1 MRKVIIHN
9 SGNNQ
14 KRVSMKNLSEI
25 ISLAKSLPERKI
37 SLAGAHEVESL
48 QAVEMARVADIA
60 DTILVGD
67 EAEIRKSASEADVDI
82 GNYEIVHESDPQKFS
97 RTAVRVIREGGA
109 NALMKGLVSTSDY
122 MRAILDHASGLM
134 ASLLL
139 SHIAIFEVATYHKLL
154 AVTDPAISILPDL
167 DTKVQII
174 KNAISV
180 YHKLGIATPKV
191 ACVCAVEKLNSK
203 MPCTVDAS
211 ELAKMCRDGMF
222 GDAIIEGP
230 FGLDN
235 AIDIEAARLKKIE
248 NDVAGDADIVF
259 CPEIVSANVLYKSLA
274 FLAGYD
280 CAAIVLGA
288 SVPVILTSRADTE
301 STKFASIA
309 LAIAI
314 S

>member
-1 MRKVIIHN
+1 MKSLSGIIE
-9 SGNNQ
+9 
-14 KRVSMKNLSEI
+14 K
-25 ISLAKSLPERKI
+25 AKELPERKI

-60 DTILVGD
+60 DAILVGD
-67 EAEIRKSASEADVDI
+67 EDEIRKTAVIAEVDI
-82 GNYEIVHESDPQKFS
+82 DNYEIVHESNPKELS
-97 RTAVRVIREGGA
+97 RTAVRVIREGRA

-122 MRAILDHASGLM
+122 MHAILDKDSGLL

-154 AVTDPAISILPDL
+154 AVTDAAISILPDL
-167 DTKVQII
+167 DTKAYII
-174 KNAISV
+174 RNAVRV
-180 YHKLGIATPKV
+180 YHKLGIEKPKV
-191 ACVCAVEKLNSK
+191 ACVCATEKVNPK
-203 MPCTVDAS
+203 MPCTLDAA
-211 ELAKMCRDGMF
+211 ELARICKDGKIE
-222 GDAIIEGP
+222 GAIVEGP

-235 AIDIEAARLKKIE
+235 AIDIEAAQLKKIGGE
-248 NDVAGDADIVF
+248 VPGDADIIL

-288 SVPVILTSRADTE
+288 SVPVILTSRADTDK
-301 STKFASIA
+301 TKFASIA
-309 LAIAI
+309 LAIAV